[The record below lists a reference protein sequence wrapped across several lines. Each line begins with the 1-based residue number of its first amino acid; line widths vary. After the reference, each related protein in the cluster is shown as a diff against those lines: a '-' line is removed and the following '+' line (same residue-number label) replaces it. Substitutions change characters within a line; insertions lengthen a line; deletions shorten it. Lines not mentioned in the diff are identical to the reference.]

1 MTTTEAT
8 LYPIL
13 DLDGN
18 ACLASRDEIEDL
30 IANVEASKMVKAALE
45 DDVVL
50 MNAYIRGRDSS
61 GTTFKSIREQ
71 SDYALLKLWH
81 EELRQQAIELKASS
95 MGLRWDIELQGDPNA
110 PETFAWDVEPTF
122 EIEGLT
128 DGEMIEIRRWGL
140 IQRLMAYDVSTNR
153 LPIDAKDEDDSFT
166 QALQYGLKGYEDY
179 SVDDLRKEWEDSR
192 EGFYRRHA
200 DGEINLGLIGEEDPE
215 FDIHEPSLG

>member
-30 IANVEASKMVKAALE
+30 IANVEASKMVQAALD

-50 MNAYIRGRDSS
+50 MNAYIRGRAAD

-81 EELRQQAIELKASS
+81 EELREQAIELKASS
-95 MGLRWDIELQGDPNA
+95 MGLRWDIELQGDPK
-110 PETFAWDVEPTF
+110 PKKTFAWDVEPIV
-122 EIEGLT
+122 EIEGQT
-128 DGEMIEIRRWGL
+128 DDEMIKIGRHAL
-140 IQRLMAYDVSTNR
+140 IQRLMAYDVAGNR
-153 LPIDAKDEDDSFT
+153 HPIDIKDEDDRFIH
-166 QALQYGLKGYEDY
+166 ALEHGLKGYESY
-179 SVDDLRKEWEDSR
+179 SVDDLKKEWEDSR
-192 EGFYRRHA
+192 VGFYHHQ
-200 DGEINLGLIGEEDPE
+200 GEGTLHLGVLGEEDPE
-215 FDIHEPSLG
+215 FDIWVDE